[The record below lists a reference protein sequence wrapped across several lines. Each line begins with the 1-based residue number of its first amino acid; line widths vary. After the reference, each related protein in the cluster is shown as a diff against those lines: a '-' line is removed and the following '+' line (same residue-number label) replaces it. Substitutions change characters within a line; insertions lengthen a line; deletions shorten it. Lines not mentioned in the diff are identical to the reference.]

1 MSFVH
6 LHLHTQ
12 YSLLDGANKI
22 DNLVPRVKELGMPA
36 VAMTDHGNM
45 FGAIDFYRTA
55 LGHGV
60 KPILG
65 CEVYVA
71 PKSRF
76 DRIGRPDDYE
86 AGGNHHLTLLAMSN
100 EGYRNLC
107 RLVSAGYLEGFYYK
121 PRIDRE
127 LLREHNAGIIALSG
141 CLSGEVNSHLKN
153 RNVDRARETME
164 DFARMF
170 DGRYYVEIQDN
181 KLEEQNAANREL
193 VGLAGKLGLPLVAT
207 NDCHY
212 LGCDDAGAHEIL
224 LCVQSKKTRDDP
236 KAWKL
241 GTHDLW
247 VKSPDEMRA
256 GFAEF
261 PEAIDHTLEIANRCN
276 VELTFGRYQFPIYQ
290 TPKGETLEE
299 HLCEKA
305 RAGLTAH
312 LERLRKQPDWSEE
325 REAPYWKRLETEL
338 EIINSMGFA
347 GYFLIVADFIA
358 EARRR
363 GIPVGP
369 GRGSGAG
376 SLVAWSTG
384 ITGLDP
390 LRYGLLFERFLN
402 PERKSMPDID
412 IDFCYER
419 RDEVIEYVKEKYGAD
434 RVAQIITFGTLKGK
448 QAIKDVGRVLGLGF
462 AETDR
467 IAKLYPA
474 PVQGRDHKLEKALEM
489 EPKLRE
495 VRDQGDVEKELFQ
508 NALKLEGL
516 FRHASKHASGVVIS
530 NRPLLEDVPLFVDSD
545 GNVCTQFSYGDVD
558 LIGLIK
564 FDFLGLKTL
573 TQLEHTVRL
582 VLEGKGISVA
592 LEELPLDD
600 AKTYELLSKADTTGV
615 FQMESGGMRK
625 LLTDLKPSAFED
637 VIAILALYRPGPLDA
652 KMDDGTTMVEA
663 FIRRKHGRAEI
674 RLLHQSL
681 GPILRETYGVIV
693 YQEQVMQIAQALA
706 GYSLG
711 DADNLRRAM
720 SKKKAEV
727 MAVER
732 QKFLAG
738 ALANQIE
745 EKVANEIF
753 GQMET
758 FAAYGFNKSH
768 SAAYALVSFQ
778 TAYLKAHY
786 PEEFLAAL
794 LTLEMGNTDKTYKNI
809 ADCRSR
815 GARVLPPDINESRQ
829 DFTVVS
835 EGIRFGMG
843 AVKGVG
849 AKAIEIILEARST
862 PFESIVEFC
871 RRVRGAVVNKR
882 VVESLIKCGAFDSLG
897 TPRATLL
904 AWVDD
909 LVRWADRVEEEAASK
924 QISLFGSG
932 SSGSI
937 SEPPR
942 MPEVPGWTDK
952 QKLRAEKEA
961 LGFFITGHPL
971 DKYQRDLKRMAT
983 ATTGVLRDRAS
994 GDTVSVPGVI
1004 HTVKLKNSKKG
1015 DRYATF
1021 FLEDREGV
1029 VESIAWPR
1037 TYREY
1042 GAIIHGD
1049 EPVILTGSLDI
1060 AEDRCQIIANELKD
1074 LSQARSDSVK
1084 QVHLRLSAD
1093 RVTDDCLVRLRDML
1107 SRHPGKCPAFLD
1119 VLVPGQREAIIEL
1132 PSDLHVTPSDA
1143 MLDAVEQLFGRGVAV
1158 LR

>member
-22 DNLVPRVKELGMPA
+22 DNLIPRVKELGMPA

-55 LGHGV
+55 LAHGV

-76 DRIGRPDDYE
+76 DRIGRADDYE
-86 AGGNHHLTLLAMSN
+86 AGGNHHLTLLAMST

-181 KLEEQNAANREL
+181 KLEEQTAANREL

-212 LGCDDAGAHEIL
+212 LGCDDASAHEIL

-236 KAWKL
+236 TAWKL

-276 VELTFGRYQFPIYQ
+276 VELTFGKYQFPVYQ

-299 HLCEKA
+299 HFCENA

-312 LERLRKQPDWSEE
+312 LERLRKQSNWSEE
-325 REAPYWKRLETEL
+325 HEAPYWKRLETEL
-338 EIINSMGFA
+338 EVINSMGFA

-419 RDEVIEYVKEKYGAD
+419 RDEVIDYVKEKYGAD

-474 PVQGRDHKLEKALEM
+474 PVQGRAHKLEKALEM

-530 NRPLLEDVPLFVDSD
+530 SRPLLEDLPLFVDSG

-573 TQLEHTVRL
+573 TQLDRTVRL
-582 VLEGKGISVA
+582 VLEGKGISLV

-600 AKTYELLSKADTTGV
+600 VKTYELLSTADTTGV

-625 LLTDLKPSAFED
+625 LLIDLKPSAFED
-637 VIAILALYRPGPLDA
+637 VIAILALYRPGPLNA

-663 FIRRKHGRAEI
+663 FIRRKHGQAEI
-674 RLLHQSL
+674 RLLHPSL
-681 GPILRETYGVIV
+681 GPILRQTYGVIV

-720 SKKKAEV
+720 GKKKAEV

-732 QKFLAG
+732 RKFITG

-745 EKVANEIF
+745 EKVASEIF

-786 PEEFLAAL
+786 PAEFLAAL
-794 LTLEMGNTDKTYKNI
+794 LTLEMDNTDKTYKNI

-849 AKAIEIILEARST
+849 AKAIEIIIEARST

-871 RRVRGAVVNKR
+871 RRVRGAVVNRR

-909 LVRWADRVEEEAASK
+909 LVRWADRVEEEATSK

-942 MPEVPGWTDK
+942 MPKVPEWTDK

-983 ATTGVLRDRAS
+983 ATTGVLRDRVS
-994 GDTVSVPGVI
+994 GDSVSVPGVI

-1060 AEDRCQIIANELKD
+1060 AEDRCQLIANELRD

-1132 PSDLHVTPSDA
+1132 PSNLHVTPSDA

>member
-22 DNLVPRVKELGMPA
+22 DNLIPRVKELGMPA

-55 LGHGV
+55 LAHGV

-76 DRIGRPDDYE
+76 DRIGRADDYE
-86 AGGNHHLTLLAMSN
+86 AGGNHHLTLLAMST

-121 PRIDRE
+121 PRVDRE

-193 VGLAGKLGLPLVAT
+193 VSLAGKLGLPLVAT

-236 KAWKL
+236 TAWKL

-276 VELTFGRYQFPIYQ
+276 VELTFGKYQFPVYQ

-299 HLCEKA
+299 HLCENA

-312 LERLRKQPDWSEE
+312 LERLGKQSNWSEDH
-325 REAPYWKRLETEL
+325 EAPYWKRLETEL

-419 RDEVIEYVKEKYGAD
+419 RDEVIDYVKEKYGAD

-530 NRPLLEDVPLFVDSD
+530 SRPLLEDLPLFVDSG

-573 TQLEHTVRL
+573 TQLERTVRL
-582 VLEGKGISVA
+582 VLEGKGISLV

-600 AKTYELLSKADTTGV
+600 VKTYELLSTADTTGV

-625 LLTDLKPSAFED
+625 LLIDLKPSAFED
-637 VIAILALYRPGPLDA
+637 VIAILALYRPGPLNA

-674 RLLHQSL
+674 RLLHPSL
-681 GPILRETYGVIV
+681 GPILQQTYGVIV

-720 SKKKAEV
+720 GKKKAEV

-732 QKFLAG
+732 QKFITG

-745 EKVANEIF
+745 EKVASEIF

-786 PEEFLAAL
+786 PAEFLAAL

-897 TPRATLL
+897 TPRSTLL

-909 LVRWADRVEEEAASK
+909 LVRWADRFEEEATSK

-942 MPEVPGWTDK
+942 MPEVPEWTDK

-983 ATTGVLRDRAS
+983 ATTGVLRDRVS
-994 GDTVSVPGVI
+994 GDSVSVPGVI

-1060 AEDRCQIIANELKD
+1060 AEDRCQIIAKELRD

-1132 PSDLHVTPSDA
+1132 PSNLHVTPSDA
-1143 MLDAVEQLFGRGVAV
+1143 MLDAVEQLFGHGVAV